1 MTQSGSQAHRS
12 TPDIAEPTASLGSIL
27 IPPLVWPLSVI
38 LLATLAVSGMFS
50 FSRVFY
56 LRDLAGYFWPHHL
69 WLRQTVWSGHLPLWA
84 PGAGLG
90 YATVAEPNLQLFF
103 PLTMVARLMLPDVA
117 GFNLMVAL
125 PAPLGALG
133 AFLFLRHR
141 FTAPGAAVGAI
152 VFALSGPF
160 LSTLTFPNLA
170 FSAALVPWSLW
181 TLERFLAHPSLQS
194 GVVLA
199 VAFAME
205 ALAGE
210 YVTLLGVAAGSI
222 GYAALMAPPT
232 SSFAQGRLR
241 IALRVSGWGIA
252 GALLAAVQMLPLID
266 AMSRSPRATGML
278 IDGWSIHPLALLEA
292 VSPALFGSPVDPVSA
307 WSPWLFPLNGG
318 QEPFLGSLYVGPG
331 ALALAM
337 IGAFEGTR
345 RRWTAVWS
353 VALLVGLVLSLGYFT
368 PVYPWLRSRVPL
380 FSSLRYPAKFM
391 VFAALALGCLAAAG
405 SDVLL
410 GGGRDGKRRGRVVVI
425 LLLTAGAGIACLGL
439 VTVLAAPGVA
449 AALMERLAAQV
460 GLSDP
465 RDGSVY
471 LMRSMIVALPRLVVT
486 TVASALLL
494 WGTTLGGRAARI
506 AGAALLAATVLDP
519 LAANE
524 SLNPTVATTW
534 LQEPGWVAATRAHR
548 EDRVYSGL
556 AAILPKGDAEL
567 PETIAVDPQ
576 TPAPAVTALV
586 STALATFP
594 MAWGLPG
601 ALTPDLTRLR
611 PAAYSVLIERFA
623 ASDREGRLRF
633 LNRIG
638 TRYHLALAP
647 PSPPSVRLAAV
658 DGLPP
663 MALYE
668 DPRPGPRALI
678 VASYRIVPD
687 TSTRIAALFDPRPGP
702 DREVLL
708 GAAPPA
714 PVGAPGTPMAFDA
727 AAIVEEWPTGM
738 RVEADVASSD
748 AFLVVRDAYDPNWV
762 ASVDGTVAP
771 MLEADGFF
779 RAVRVPGG
787 HHQIVFRYR
796 SHPFLIGVS
805 LSIAAAL
812 ALIAC
817 GIVGRGRRPKM
828 S

>member
-1 MTQSGSQAHRS
+1 
-12 TPDIAEPTASLGSIL
+12 
-27 IPPLVWPLSVI
+27 
-38 LLATLAVSGMFS
+38 
-50 FSRVFY
+50 
-56 LRDLAGYFWPHHL
+56 
-69 WLRQTVWSGHLPLWA
+69 
-84 PGAGLG
+84 
-90 YATVAEPNLQLFF
+90 
-103 PLTMVARLMLPDVA
+103 
-117 GFNLMVAL
+117 
-125 PAPLGALG
+125 
-133 AFLFLRHR
+133 
-141 FTAPGAAVGAI
+141 
-152 VFALSGPF
+152 
-160 LSTLTFPNLA
+160 
-170 FSAALVPWSLW
+170 
-181 TLERFLAHPSLQS
+181 
-194 GVVLA
+194 
-199 VAFAME
+199 
-205 ALAGE
+205 
-210 YVTLLGVAAGSI
+210 
-222 GYAALMAPPT
+222 
-232 SSFAQGRLR
+232 
-241 IALRVSGWGIA
+241 
-252 GALLAAVQMLPLID
+252 
-266 AMSRSPRATGML
+266 
-278 IDGWSIHPLALLEA
+278 
-292 VSPALFGSPVDPVSA
+292 
-307 WSPWLFPLNGG
+307 
-318 QEPFLGSLYVGPG
+318 
-331 ALALAM
+331 
-337 IGAFEGTR
+337 
-345 RRWTAVWS
+345 
-353 VALLVGLVLSLGYFT
+353 
-368 PVYPWLRSRVPL
+368 
-380 FSSLRYPAKFM
+380 
-391 VFAALALGCLAAAG
+391 
-405 SDVLL
+405 DVLL

-494 WGTTLGGRAARI
+494 WGTTLGGRAARS

-633 LNRIG
+633 LNRICSPD
-638 TRYHLALAP
+638 LLP
-647 PSPPSVRLAAV
+647 PSPRAAPRCALPLPPPQGVRLAPGAS
-658 DGLPP
+658 LPP

-714 PVGAPGTPMAFDA
+714 PVGAPG
-727 AAIVEEWPTGM
+727 
-738 RVEADVASSD
+738 
-748 AFLVVRDAYDPNWV
+748 
-762 ASVDGTVAP
+762 
-771 MLEADGFF
+771 
-779 RAVRVPGG
+779 
-787 HHQIVFRYR
+787 
-796 SHPFLIGVS
+796 
-805 LSIAAAL
+805 
-812 ALIAC
+812 
-817 GIVGRGRRPKM
+817 
-828 S
+828 